1 MEKRGAPGDDEKHA
15 HAADAHDQ
23 DVPRE
28 EADEEAKIERA
39 EKEERGN

>member
-15 HAADAHDQ
+15 HAADAPDQ

-28 EADEEAKIERA
+28 EADEAAQLERA
-39 EKEERGN
+39 EQEERGT